1 VRKRERDAGRWHYL
15 TGTLAAKIQRDN
27 LIGRRQGRP
36 WRRVAD
42 QCRRHAWNC
51 GVEDIDE
58 INSLL
63 RDYGKQITTHTHTHT
78 ARHGCRKRREK
89 RQKRGEKQNCLKI

>member
-1 VRKRERDAGRWHYL
+1 VRERDAGRWHYL

-78 ARHGCRKRREK
+78 
-89 RQKRGEKQNCLKI
+89 QRGTDVENVGKNAKNVGKNKTV